1 MKAAAIAFL
10 LLVSGTAS
18 AATEIPR
25 LVTSADGATR
35 LIVDGKP
42 FTALGGEL
50 GNSNASHVAV
60 AKPLFAKLAAMKLNT
75 VLVPVSW
82 ELVEPVEGKFSFDLV
97 GDLVREAR
105 RQKLRVVLLWFG
117 SWKNGMSS
125 YAPAWVKSNPERF
138 PRAEMAGG
146 KRVEALSA
154 FAPANAQADAR
165 AFGELMRTLR
175 TVDGRDH
182 TVIMVQVENEVA
194 MIDEVADRSAAAKA
208 AFAAPVP
215 AALLAR
221 FPGKV
226 AGTWEQVFGRGASA
240 EEMFMAWHYA
250 AYTEAVARAGKAVYP
265 LPMLTNAAL
274 NRPGKKPGQYPSGG
288 PLPHLFEA
296 WKAGAPSLDL
306 LAPDI
311 YLPDFVAWCDR
322 YQRPG
327 NPLFIP
333 EAKNEADAA
342 VNALYAIGRGALG
355 FSPFAIETT
364 ADASAAALTKAYVT
378 LTDLAPVLAAAGAGK
393 TAGVLFEKEHPTTH
407 VHFGDLVL
415 NVAHDY
421 TFEWASP
428 ARHDPVWPRS
438 GGLIVQIAPDEFI
451 VAGNGIIVTF
461 AADPSAAGVNVG
473 IERVDEGHVAAGKF
487 VVTRRLNGDET
498 HQGRHLRLPMGALG
512 VQRVK
517 VYRFK

>member
-1 MKAAAIAFL
+1 MKSAAIAFL
-10 LLVSGTAS
+10 LVVSSATS
-18 AATEIPR
+18 AATELPR
-25 LVTSADGATR
+25 VATDAAGEPR
-35 LIVDGKP
+35 LIVEGRP
-42 FTALGGEL
+42 FTVLGGEL

-82 ELVEPVEGKFSFDLV
+82 ELVEPVEGKYSFDRV

-125 YAPAWVKSNPERF
+125 YVPAWIKANPERF
-138 PRAEMAGG
+138 PRAEFAGG
-146 KRVEALSA
+146 RRVEALSA
-154 FAPANAQADAR
+154 FAPTNVQADAR
-165 AFGELMRTLR
+165 VFSALMRYLR
-175 TVDGRDH
+175 SVDGRDH

-194 MIDEVADRSAAAKA
+194 MIDEVADRGALAKA

-215 AALLAR
+215 KELLAR
-221 FPGKV
+221 FPGKA
-226 AGTWEQVFGRGASA
+226 AGTWEQVFGRGPAA

-250 AYTEAVARAGKAVYP
+250 TYTETVARAGKAAYP

-311 YLPDFVAWCDR
+311 YLPDFVTWCDR

-333 EAKNEADAA
+333 EAKNDADAA
-342 VNALYAIGRGALG
+342 VHALYAIGRGALG
-355 FSPFAIETT
+355 FSPFAIESAGD
-364 ADASAAALTKAYVT
+364 ADAAALTKAYAA
-378 LTDLAPVLAAAGAGK
+378 LTELGPVLAAAGAGK
-393 TAGVLFEKEHPTTH
+393 TAGVLFEKEHPTATLR
-407 VHFGDLVL
+407 FGDLALGVS
-415 NVAHDY
+415 HDY

-428 ARHDPVWPRS
+428 ARHDAVWPRG

-451 VAGNGIIVTF
+451 VTGNGIIVTF
-461 AADPSAAGVNVG
+461 AGAAGVTVG
-473 IERVDEGHVAAGKF
+473 IERIDEGRVTNGTF

-498 HQGRHLRLPMGALG
+498 HQGRHLRLPMGTLG
-512 VQRVK
+512 IQRVK
-517 VYRFK
+517 LYRFK